1 MTRTAIGQLSPAVL
15 AMESHG
21 FSLGNDL
28 AHMAAVLDVDAP
40 EATIF
45 YGGRILEALSGA
57 AVEAAGGSAK
67 PNPFANLTYLQEA
80 TLLHRDQA
88 YWAHGLRRLGN
99 AVRHLSRPISQDE
112 AEVAA
117 LLAERWIEWYFRD
130 FEGGP
135 RFPTIAADPQ
145 MVEVELF
152 TLEDPTLAQLLRTI
166 DRPGGEEEL
175 AARSL
180 SDSELAALIRAPT
193 AACILAEKW
202 IERRRIEAARG
213 LIGALQPQLGD
224 ELRFL
229 QLAALLA
236 NRTGDFERTI
246 ELLQPKVSEGLQ
258 DEETIG
264 ILAGGYKRRADSRGS
279 KADLQKSFELYRR
292 GFKTGKEA
300 SYYLGIN
307 AATTAFLLDRKED
320 SETIAAKV
328 AAIIEGQVAAVAGLG
343 RDLLKQSYWLAA
355 TLAEAR
361 LLAGDL
367 VAARQSYADAFA
379 AFERESGNFGTTID
393 QALAIIR
400 ARGDRPEEFTAL
412 FERVRPTGGSG

>member
-1 MTRTAIGQLSPAVL
+1 MTAALQQLAPTVL

-21 FSLGNDL
+21 FSLASDL
-28 AHMAAVLDVDAP
+28 GHMAAVLQADAP

-67 PNPFANLTYLQEA
+67 PNPFANLTFLQES
-80 TLLHRDQA
+80 TLLKRDAA

-99 AVRHLSRPISQDE
+99 AVRHLSRPISIGE

-135 RFPTIAADPQ
+135 RLATIAADAQ
-145 MVEVELF
+145 VAEIDLF
-152 TLEDPTLAQLLRTI
+152 TSEDPMLAQLLRTI
-166 DRPGGEEEL
+166 DRPGGEAEL

-180 SDSELAALIRAPT
+180 TEAETAALLRAPT
-193 AACILAEKW
+193 AACILCEQW
-202 IERRRIEAARG
+202 IERRRLEAAGR
-213 LIGALQPQLGD
+213 LIAALEPLLEG

-246 ELLQPKVSEGLQ
+246 ALLQPKVGDGLQ
-258 DEETIG
+258 DDETVG
-264 ILAGGYKRRADSRGS
+264 ILAGGYKRRWDAKGA
-279 KADLQKSFELYRR
+279 KGDLQRAFELYRR
-292 GFKTGKEA
+292 GFKAGKEA

-307 AATTAFLLDRKED
+307 AATTAFLMGREEE
-320 SETIAAKV
+320 SETLA
-328 AAIIEGQVAAVAGLG
+328 AAVVKVIESQVGAVSRLG
-343 RDLLKQSYWLAA
+343 RDLLGQSYWLAA

-367 VAARQSYADAFA
+367 EAARQSYADAFA
-379 AFERESGNFGTTID
+379 VFREESGNFGTTID
-393 QALAIIR
+393 QALSIIR
-400 ARGDRPEEFTAL
+400 ARGDQPDEFVTL
-412 FERVRPTGGSG
+412 FDQVRSADGRA